1 MTVILYIVQGQT
13 GSPGATGLIGLPGVK
28 GDKGETGEQ
37 GPVGP
42 RGLPGSM
49 VSILACRRI
58 DLVDCPASVFRSTVL
73 NMLDVTALK
82 TFKLPY

>member
-1 MTVILYIVQGQT
+1 MVMLYTVQGQT

-28 GDKGETGEQ
+28 GDKGETAEQ

-49 VSILACRRI
+49 VSIVTCRRI
-58 DLVDCPASVFRSTVL
+58 NLVDFPASAFSSTML
-73 NMLDVTALK
+73 NMLEVTAMK
-82 TFKLPY
+82 TFRLPY